1 MSEDAGYTIRF
12 TVSARDVAC
21 APGLTVLEAA
31 EAAGIKIPFSC
42 REGMCATC
50 KSRLVSGQVD
60 MQHKGGIRP
69 KEIAAGKILVCC
81 SRPLSDL
88 VVER

>member
-1 MSEDAGYTIRF
+1 MSGEPGFSIRF
-12 TVSARDVAC
+12 SVSARDVVC

-50 KSRLVSGQVD
+50 KSRLLSGQVD

>member
-1 MSEDAGYTIRF
+1 M
-12 TVSARDVAC
+12 
-21 APGLTVLEAA
+21 LEAA
-31 EAAGIKIPFSC
+31 EAVGIKIPFSC

-50 KSRLVSGQVD
+50 KSRLISGQVD

-81 SRPLSDL
+81 SRQLSDL